1 MAVLD
6 TEQDQ
11 FLCDGTTTVVGLT
24 GEIDIATAERAL
36 ARITAAT
43 ADGCVVV
50 DLSAVEFIDASGV
63 NMLVRALRGATKV
76 QHHLLLAG
84 PTRQLSR
91 ILDVLG
97 LRDVLATHDGVAAAV
112 ASHAAPRHGHPPG
125 ALR

>member
-11 FLCDGTTTVVGLT
+11 FLCDGTTVVVLS

-63 NMLVRALRGATKV
+63 NMLVRALRGATRL

-97 LRDVLATHDGVAAAV
+97 LRDEIGRAHV
-112 ASHAAPRHGHPPG
+112 
-125 ALR
+125 

>member
-1 MAVLD
+1 VAVLD

-11 FLCDGTTTVVGLT
+11 FLCDGTTVVVLS

-63 NMLVRALRGATKV
+63 NMLVRALRGATRL

-97 LRDVLATHDGVAAAV
+97 LRDVLATHGDVAAAV
-112 ASHAAPRHGHPPG
+112 AAHSANRHGTAPPG
-125 ALR
+125 ARR